1 MLRTLVARHAAK
13 ATGNQLARGDI
24 VISNVVF
31 LHQCNRFNAA
41 AFVQQQQQQQQQF
54 RQPTTN
60 INERVITSKSADALR
75 RRMSSSSSSSSSS
88 SGKKEEESDNKSQIV
103 VDDKYGENIYTGA
116 FSETVKRVKMLSLGS
131 LAATVFGCPLL
142 IELSAGASLDA
153 SSKIVLAGS
162 MSSIGAFT
170 TFMLQWFV
178 NPYVRRLWVDSE
190 TKTKV
195 TAEKTSLLLQT
206 YYAKFDLKDMKVC
219 DSSHPLVTWEAN
231 GEKFYVEPAS
241 TSEETYA
248 LLQLER
254 FEPDTSKDAPM
265 GYDDDE
271 DEDENENKKK

>member
-1 MLRTLVARHAAK
+1 MMLRTLVARHVAK
-13 ATGNQLARGDI
+13 ATANQLARGDI
-24 VISNVVF
+24 VIGNVIS
-31 LHQCNRFNAA
+31 LHQCNRFSAA
-41 AFVQQQQQQQQQF
+41 AFVQQQQEQQQF

-60 INERVITSKSADALR
+60 INERVITSMR
-75 RRMSSSSSSSSSS
+75 
-88 SGKKEEESDNKSQIV
+88 NKSQIV

-170 TFMLQWFV
+170 TIMLQWFV

>member
-1 MLRTLVARHAAK
+1 MMLRTLVARHVAK
-13 ATGNQLARGDI
+13 ATANQLARGDI
-24 VISNVVF
+24 VISNVIL
-31 LHQCNRFNAA
+31 LHQCNRFSAA
-41 AFVQQQQQQQQQF
+41 AFVQQQQEQQQF

-75 RRMSSSSSSSSSS
+75 RRMSSSSSSSSS

>member
-1 MLRTLVARHAAK
+1 
-13 ATGNQLARGDI
+13 
-24 VISNVVF
+24 
-31 LHQCNRFNAA
+31 
-41 AFVQQQQQQQQQF
+41 
-54 RQPTTN
+54 
-60 INERVITSKSADALR
+60 
-75 RRMSSSSSSSSSS
+75 
-88 SGKKEEESDNKSQIV
+88 
-103 VDDKYGENIYTGA
+103 
-116 FSETVKRVKMLSLGS
+116 
-131 LAATVFGCPLL
+131 
-142 IELSAGASLDA
+142 
-153 SSKIVLAGS
+153 
-162 MSSIGAFT
+162 
-170 TFMLQWFV
+170 MLQWFV

>member
-1 MLRTLVARHAAK
+1 
-13 ATGNQLARGDI
+13 
-24 VISNVVF
+24 
-31 LHQCNRFNAA
+31 
-41 AFVQQQQQQQQQF
+41 
-54 RQPTTN
+54 
-60 INERVITSKSADALR
+60 
-75 RRMSSSSSSSSSS
+75 MSSSSSSSSSS

-116 FSETVKRVKMLSLGS
+116 FSETVKRVKMLSVGS

-170 TFMLQWFV
+170 TIMLQWFV

-248 LLQLER
+248 LLHLER

>member
-1 MLRTLVARHAAK
+1 MMRETTMMMLRVVKNEALFATRVSSTAAK
-13 ATGNQLARGDI
+13 RTTTEVKKR
-24 VISNVVF
+24 
-31 LHQCNRFNAA
+31 RFSASSS
-41 AFVQQQQQQQQQF
+41 AFGK
-54 RQPTTN
+54 REKEDN
-60 INERVITSKSADALR
+60 DDASHWNHRLERVLEQKLQQPEPTSSMESCAIDPN
-75 RRMSSSSSSSSSS
+75 
-88 SGKKEEESDNKSQIV
+88 KKTTSSQIV

-170 TFMLQWFV
+170 TIMLQWFV